1 MSSKIKVDTIENVA
15 GSGNVSLGSGHN
27 LVVPGTL
34 AITGAS
40 TLTGA
45 TTIGGDLTVDTS
57 TLKVDAS
64 NNRVGVGTTSPD
76 GALHV
81 KGMSDH
87 GRLIIE
93 HGGTGGSE
101 NHNFIS
107 FHNHGGNTVA
117 EIQSEENA
125 TNESALIFKTGG
137 TTTGMTISKDGQVT
151 KPLQPSF
158 YVDKTDAQQS
168 VGVNTDTTIV
178 FNTER
183 YDVGSNFASN
193 TFTAPVTGKYYLNAG
208 ILLGNPPTDAAYCEC
223 AIVTSNRRIGHLTD
237 YDGLDQES
245 VYWAVNMSCVVDMD
259 ANDTAAV
266 RVYQAG
272 GADNTFVFHNSASIF
287 FCGILIG

>member
-40 TLTGA
+40 TLT
-45 TTIGGDLTVDTS
+45 GDLTVDTS

-93 HGGTGGSE
+93 HGGTSGST

-151 KPLQPSF
+151 TPLQPYISLIGNSESEVKSQGSASVYTNFNEGGTGTTRGISWNSSNGRITVPVAGRYLVNVTF
-158 YVDKTDAQQS
+158 YFWCDNVAFHGGHIRINGTTKQEM
-168 VGVNTDTTIV
+168 GVEFDGVEGGRNDLPCNYSKIFTLAANDYID
-178 FNTER
+178 FYMNADI
-183 YDVGSNFASN
+183 YGGSNHS
-193 TFTAPVTGKYYLNAG
+193 TCEVTM
-208 ILLGNPPTDAAYCEC
+208 
-223 AIVTSNRRIGHLTD
+223 IG
-237 YDGLDQES
+237 
-245 VYWAVNMSCVVDMD
+245 
-259 ANDTAAV
+259 
-266 RVYQAG
+266 
-272 GADNTFVFHNSASIF
+272 
-287 FCGILIG
+287 